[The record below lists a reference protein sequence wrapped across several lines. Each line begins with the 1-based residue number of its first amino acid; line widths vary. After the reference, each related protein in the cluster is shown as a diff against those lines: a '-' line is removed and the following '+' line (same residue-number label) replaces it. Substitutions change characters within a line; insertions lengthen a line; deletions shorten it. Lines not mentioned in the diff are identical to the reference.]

1 MTIDY
6 KLLKPGSSSH
16 ATTAASPA
24 SFQTHSTM
32 PNAMNVI
39 IASETTNADAD
50 ATKGLFLAIS
60 SSLCIGASFII
71 KKKGLRLS
79 STRAN
84 ARRAADG
91 GFAYLNEPLWW
102 LGLLMMI
109 LGELANFAAYAFAPA
124 IVVTPL
130 GALSIIISAVL
141 SHYVLNERLNQFGW
155 LGCALCIVGSVNI
168 VLHAPDEKQCES
180 IKEVVSLA
188 LQPQFLS
195 YSAFV
200 TMFTFLLITQIYP
213 IHGTTQLLVPIG
225 ICSLVGSLS
234 VMSVKTLGLA
244 LKMTFEGNNQMREYE
259 TWAMIL
265 FVIFCVLTQMNYLN
279 KALDTFNTAIV
290 TPIYY
295 VCFTTL
301 TLTASSIMFKDYQTQ
316 SYTEVISQ
324 IIGFVVIISGVFI
337 LNVTKDLR
345 QEELN
350 SRKRWLSHNLRP
362 QDSREFDNDDS
373 LKDSN
378 FKI

>member
-1 MTIDY
+1 
-6 KLLKPGSSSH
+6 
-16 ATTAASPA
+16 
-24 SFQTHSTM
+24 
-32 PNAMNVI
+32 
-39 IASETTNADAD
+39 
-50 ATKGLFLAIS
+50 
-60 SSLCIGASFII
+60 
-71 KKKGLRLS
+71 
-79 STRAN
+79 
-84 ARRAADG
+84 
-91 GFAYLNEPLWW
+91 
-102 LGLLMMI
+102 
-109 LGELANFAAYAFAPA
+109 
-124 IVVTPL
+124 
-130 GALSIIISAVL
+130 
-141 SHYVLNERLNQFGW
+141 
-155 LGCALCIVGSVNI
+155 VNI